1 MSWKTSR
8 AAGAVL
14 ALYAKGMSTRDIS
27 GFILEMY
34 AMEISA
40 TEISHITDCVIPM
53 LNEWRT
59 RPLEAVYPF
68 VFLDCIPGMGR
79 PVQGA
84 RKRHGQVQS
93 DLQHLGRQQG
103 REERASRGLCIRER
117 GGKILRGRPCG
128 YQFLQT

>member
-68 VFLDCIPGMGR
+68 VFLDCIHGMGR
-79 PVQGA
+79 PV
-84 RKRHGQVQS
+84 
-93 DLQHLGRQQG
+93 
-103 REERASRGLCIRER
+103 
-117 GGKILRGRPCG
+117 
-128 YQFLQT
+128 